1 MKRPACPSCHQD
13 RYIIKSGLNHTGSQR
28 SRFQSCRRS
37 FTPDPKLEGDDPAV
51 RTQAPKSYLEGA
63 NLRAIG
69 RLLGLP
75 QQTVS
80 SWVTEAATALPA
92 QITDTIPR
100 EMIELDERYTS
111 IQQKK
116 IRSLS

>member
-37 FTPDPKLEGDDPAV
+37 FTPDPTPEGYDQAA
-51 RTQAPKSYLEGA
+51 RTQAPKPYLEGS
-63 NLRAIG
+63 NFRAIG

-75 QQTVS
+75 HRTVS
-80 SWVTEAATALPA
+80 NWVTEAATVLPA
-92 QITDTIPR
+92 
-100 EMIELDERYTS
+100 
-111 IQQKK
+111 
-116 IRSLS
+116 